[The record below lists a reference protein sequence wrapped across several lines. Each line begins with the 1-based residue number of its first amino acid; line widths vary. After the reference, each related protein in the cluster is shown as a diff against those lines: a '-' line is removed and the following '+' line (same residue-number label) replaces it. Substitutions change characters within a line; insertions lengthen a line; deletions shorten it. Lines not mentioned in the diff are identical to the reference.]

1 MNRAITAIAAA
12 ALLVQTLAVCAQEKS
27 LTFKNR
33 SMGEIDD
40 TQATKAGFRSP
51 AFGYAHFGFTNFK
64 ASNGEA
70 LMMLYG
76 EFRNPEEAKHYFDW
90 KVGRASKVLSQAMKT
105 NHKDM
110 TSEYRA
116 ELVPESDH
124 SGVEVMWVVGVAV
137 HVIRARKLADALE
150 LESQYGH

>member
-1 MNRAITAIAAA
+1 MNRAITAIASAV
-12 ALLVQTLAVCAQEKS
+12 LLVQTLAVRAEERS
-27 LTFKNR
+27 LTFKNG

-40 TQATKAGFRSP
+40 AQATKAGFRSP
-51 AFGYAHFGFTNFK
+51 VFDYAHFGFTNFK
-64 ASNGEA
+64 ASNGET

-76 EFRNPEEAKHYFDW
+76 DFRSPEEAKHYFDW

-105 NHKDM
+105 NQKDM
-110 TSEYRA
+110 RTEYRA

-124 SGVEVMWVVGVAV
+124 SGIEVMWVVGATV

-150 LESQYGH
+150 LEREYGH